1 MAAAFIL
8 TADRLAD
15 ELIYQSGEWLTCA
28 QISEFLKTKVSVS
41 AGERGYAYLCDWVAM
56 NAGKFSGE
64 SGGDVYGVID
74 GDYAYINRT
83 VFRNACKDGGF
94 DESAIL
100 SWLKVKSLI
109 RTRGRAFTKPKK
121 IGGVPVECVVMR
133 MADFTTE
140 EQNEL
145 DELL

>member
-1 MAAAFIL
+1 
-8 TADRLAD
+8 
-15 ELIYQSGEWLTCA
+15 
-28 QISEFLKTKVSVS
+28 
-41 AGERGYAYLCDWVAM
+41 M
-56 NAGKFSGE
+56 NIAKFSADSRTE
-64 SGGDVYGVID
+64 SYGIID

-83 VFRNACKDGGF
+83 VFRKACAEGGF
-94 DESAIL
+94 DEHALL
-100 SWLKVKSLI
+100 SWLKVSNLI
-109 RTRGRAFTKPKK
+109 QTRGRAMTKPKK